1 MFKQFRTVVV
11 LLLVA
16 GLTACGGGDSSSG
29 GGQLA
34 GNYVG
39 TARYSFVG
47 AGGSFAD
54 SATAVLVVAGTG
66 QIGFASLQGGATSCS
81 SVPPIFLEGNSFG
94 YTIQYNCSFPG
105 IGVCTIAENGSGSI
119 RGNRAFAEA
128 NGTITCSA
136 GTVSF
141 SAEFTGT
148 RQLAAA
154 ARNKSKTDDVART
167 IERAM

>member
-1 MFKQFRTVVV
+1 MARRVISAIG
-11 LLLVA
+11 LLCLVA
-16 GLTACGGGDSSSG
+16 LTGCGGGSSSG

-39 TARYSFVG
+39 TARYSVSG

-54 SATAVLVVAGTG
+54 AAPAVLVVNGAG
-66 QIGFASLQGGATSCS
+66 QVAFASLEGGASSCS
-81 SVPPIFLEGNSFG
+81 GVPPVFLEGRHFS
-94 YTIQYNCSFPG
+94 YSIRYSCRFPD
-105 IGVCTIAENGSGSI
+105 IGLCAIVENGSGSI
-119 RGNRAFAEA
+119 RGGNAFAEA
-128 NGTITCSA
+128 NGAISCAA

-141 SAEFTGT
+141 VAEFSGA

-154 ARNKSKTDDVART
+154 EKTRSKRRDLART

>member
-1 MFKQFRTVVV
+1 MFKQSSTAIM
-11 LLLVA
+11 LLCLA
-16 GLTACGGGDSSSG
+16 GLTACGGGSSSG

-39 TARYSFVG
+39 TANYSFAG

-54 SATAVLVVAGTG
+54 SAPAVLVVTGAG
-66 QIGFASLQGGATSCS
+66 QIGFASLEGGASSCS
-81 SVPPIFLEGNSFG
+81 GVPPIFLEGNSFN
-94 YTIQYNCSFPG
+94 YAIRYNCSFAG
-105 IGVCTIAENGSGSI
+105 LGVCAIVENGSGTI
-119 RGNRAFAEA
+119 RGSSVFAEA

-141 SAEFTGT
+141 VAEFSGT

-154 ARNKSKTDDVART
+154 VRSKSERDGVANT

>member
-1 MFKQFRTVVV
+1 MCMHFRTVMI
-11 LLLVA
+11 LLFFAV
-16 GLTACGGGDSSSG
+16 LTACGGGSSSG

-54 SATAVLVVAGTG
+54 SATAVLVVTGNG
-66 QIGFASLQGGATSCS
+66 QIGFASLRGGASSCS
-81 SVPPIFLEGNSFG
+81 GVPPIFLKGNSFS
-94 YTIQYNCSFPG
+94 YTIRYSCSFPEL
-105 IGVCTIAENGSGSI
+105 GVCAIAENGSGHI
-119 RGNRAFAEA
+119 RGNSVFAEA

-141 SAEFTGT
+141 AAEFTGT
-148 RQLAAA
+148 RQAAA
-154 ARNKSKTDDVART
+154 VQSKSEADGVAET